1 MVKVMRGGVL
11 VLLDEIGEVVLDQ
24 GLVLA
29 NVKHIVV
36 GPGELGRVAAVLFD
50 AQQHGA
56 QEGWTPAPALV
67 REVVVLAVKTEVGGI
82 VGDVQTGGSLG
93 AGDAARQN
101 AGGQQQRQ
109 QQKHEF
115 QAVSSSE
122 SAATE
127 PLASSMASVS
137 ASGKLSFL
145 VLKHGASARPSQAN
159 DTQYS
164 SSTRVSFRAS
174 FHLPA

>member
-1 MVKVMRGGVL
+1 MTIRIISGGTIYIQYFWMKDFSATGAATWGCGMSSRG
-11 VLLDEIGEVVLDQ
+11 D
-24 GLVLA
+24 
-29 NVKHIVV
+29 
-36 GPGELGRVAAVLFD
+36 
-50 AQQHGA
+50 
-56 QEGWTPAPALV
+56 
-67 REVVVLAVKTEVGGI
+67 GI
-82 VGDVQTGGSLG
+82 VCAATSRT
-93 AGDAARQN
+93 AGIS
-101 AGGQQQRQ
+101 
-109 QQKHEF
+109 E
-115 QAVSSSE
+115 AVSSSE

-145 VLKHGASARPSQAN
+145 VLKHGASGPPSQAN